1 LGFLD
6 SLRGLFRGKK
16 GTKPSGVRRGA
27 LPPRRPDVAT
37 QSLQRAP
44 GAPLSPQAPVAPAF
58 SALPAATELRPQPT
72 LERPEPIVPPPL
84 PPPAWTPSSGH
95 SPARGANPTPSGGQG
110 ETKYQTA
117 LSIRGKT
124 VAVLIAVEGELEG
137 EVFRV
142 SDGDSR
148 LGRSEGCEVQLPSEW
163 ISREHAKMKHQDGL
177 FVIAPLSDKNPTF
190 VNDERTEGTELKDG
204 DFLKLGRTTFRFR
217 TVF

>member
-1 LGFLD
+1 LGFFD
-6 SLRGLFRGKK
+6 SLRGLFKGKK

-37 QSLQRAP
+37 QSLQRLP
-44 GAPLSPQAPVAPAF
+44 GAPLAPASLAPPPLSP
-58 SALPAATELRPQPT
+58 SAASTELRPQPT
-72 LERPEPIVPPPL
+72 LDRPEPIL
-84 PPPAWTPSSGH
+84 APPAPAAWMPSPGY
-95 SPARGANPTPSGGQG
+95 SPPRGASPTPAGAQG
-110 ETKYQTA
+110 ETKYQAA

-124 VAVLIAVEGELEG
+124 VGVLIAVEGELEG

-142 SDGDSR
+142 PDGDCQ

-163 ISREHAKMKHQDGL
+163 ISREHAKVKHQDGL

-204 DFLKLGRTTFRFR
+204 DFVKLGRTTFRFR